1 MAKILTTI
9 KACHLCY
16 NYETFSGR
24 SKDYEICCAAD
35 KILSVNREN
44 GIPIPEWCPLPDVPE
59 SPEQEKGGD
68 K

>member
-16 NYETFSGR
+16 SYEIFSIR

-35 KILSVNREN
+35 KILSVNRSSKT
-44 GIPIPEWCPLPDVPE
+44 PIPEWCPLPDVPRLT
-59 SPEQEKGGD
+59 EQEKGGD